1 MKADYGFVNT
11 GPACRS
17 MRWALAAGF
26 GIAALIGCS
35 EQSGSPS
42 SKPPA
47 ATVEEQKPDPSAEFL
62 AMAARHAGDFL
73 RTAPELASE
82 LSVSEETGG
91 AGYLSRLGGYGFE
104 AHQSARAMNEVFLQE
119 LRSHDRKSLDAS
131 TAITYDILKN
141 AYEAAAR
148 RNQFDFGGAT
158 PFGASLPNSGANWAV
173 SPYFI
178 TQLSGLHI
186 DLPKVLIVD
195 HPMRTR
201 AHAEAFIARLES
213 APRAIDEAIETVNSD
228 AGIGVTPPDFA
239 INGILNSI
247 SGFTAGAVEQ
257 NPIIATF
264 NEKLSNIAEVS
275 EDERAIL
282 RARAIDA
289 MTTGV
294 IPAYGRLGELYEMLR
309 AEASSDAG
317 VWRLGEE
324 GAAFYQMALTAYGA
338 QSMSGEDIHEIGLAE
353 VARIT
358 GEMDALLKSIGIAN
372 GSVGER
378 MKRLSERP
386 DNIWP
391 NTDEGRDQL
400 LESLRQQID
409 SINEIAPRWFGT
421 LPPQPVEVRRIP
433 VYEQDG
439 APGGYYAG
447 PALDGSRPG
456 IYWINL
462 KDTAD
467 NPKHGLRTLTHHE
480 AVPGHHFQ
488 ISLQRAVANMPL
500 LRNMLSYSEYT
511 EGWALYSE
519 KLAAEMGMYADDP
532 EGDLGRLQAELFRA
546 ARLVVDT
553 GLHAKRWSREQA
565 IDYMVATTG
574 ESRPSMTRE
583 VERYAVIP
591 GQACSYKLGMIAIER
606 MRAESEAALG
616 PDFDI
621 REFHDVVLL
630 DGAMPIPVLQA
641 KVSRW
646 IAAKKGA

>member
-1 MKADYGFVNT
+1 MEAKKGFLRKELPCRTAIQTLFAGLFFIPLSGCGEQTNKLANT
-11 GPACRS
+11 
-17 MRWALAAGF
+17 
-26 GIAALIGCS
+26 
-35 EQSGSPS
+35 
-42 SKPPA
+42 PA
-47 ATVEEQKPDPSAEFL
+47 AVIAEEKKPDPSTEFL
-62 AMAARHAGDFL
+62 AMAARHASGFL
-73 RTAPELASE
+73 QTAPELSGE
-82 LSVSEETGG
+82 LSVSEEIGG
-91 AGYLSRLGGYGFE
+91 AGYLSRLGRYGFE
-104 AHQSARAMNEVFLQE
+104 AHQSARAMNEAFLQE
-119 LRSHDRKSLDAS
+119 LRSYDRNALDAS

-186 DLPKVLIVD
+186 DLPKVLIID

-201 AHAEAFIARLES
+201 GNAEAFLARLES

-228 AGIGVTPPDFA
+228 AGIGVAPPDFA
-239 INGILNSI
+239 IEGILSSI
-247 SGFTAGAVEQ
+247 KSFAAGPVDE
-257 NPIIATF
+257 NPIMATF
-264 NEKLSNIAEVS
+264 TEKLAGIPELNAE
-275 EDERAIL
+275 DRATL
-282 RARAIDA
+282 RARALDH
-289 MTTGV
+289 MTNGV
-294 IPAYGRLGELYEMLR
+294 IPAYGRLADLYETLR
-309 AEASSDAG
+309 SEAGPDAG

-324 GAAFYQMALTAYGA
+324 GEAFYQMALTAYGA
-338 QSMSGEDIHEIGLAE
+338 QNLSGDDIHDIGLAE
-353 VARIT
+353 VARISA
-358 GEMDALLKSIGIAN
+358 EMDELLKSIGLN
-372 GSVGER
+372 SGSVGAR
-378 MKRLSERP
+378 MQTLSKRP
-386 DNIWP
+386 DNVWP
-391 NTDEGRDQL
+391 NTDDGREQL
-400 LESLRQQID
+400 LESLRQQIAAID
-409 SINEIAPRWFGT
+409 KIAPRWFGT

-488 ISLQRAVANMPL
+488 ISLQRAVPNMPL

-519 KLAAEMGMYADDP
+519 KLAAEMGMYAEDP

-553 GLHAKRWSREQA
+553 GLHAKRWSREEA

-574 ESRPSMTRE
+574 ESRTAMTRE

-591 GQACSYKLGMIAIER
+591 GQACSYKLGMIAMER
-606 MRAESEAALG
+606 MRADAETALG
-616 PDFDI
+616 PHFDI

-630 DGAMPIPVLQA
+630 DGAMPIPVLEA